1 MALNFRK
8 VESQNK
14 YYKLDECEAGQ
25 VLVTGRFIGE
35 EQGRFGP
42 QFAFKELESQEKVV
56 LSGGHLA
63 FLLGKEGLL
72 GLSKGD
78 NMPICRVTYAG
89 SQILVKGPF
98 KGKPAHTFELEIA
111 EDESNGSSEEANEEE
126 DNESPKGKNGTG
138 KASSKKESNPWDD
151 EEEASPKKEVKTKA
165 STKKPVVVEDDEE
178 EEEEEIQ
185 VVKKKTT
192 KKVVKKAP
200 AAEVFEGEDFD
211 L

>member
-1 MALNFRK
+1 MAINFRK

-14 YYKLDECEAGQ
+14 YYKLAECEEGQ
-25 VLVTGRFIGE
+25 VLVTGKFIGE

-42 QFAFKELESQEKVV
+42 QFAFKDLESGEKVV

-89 SQILVKGPF
+89 SQVLDKGPF

-111 EDESNGSSEEANEEE
+111 EDDEDETKPEE
-126 DNESPKGKNGTG
+126 DNKRPVSSGKEG
-138 KASSKKESNPWDD
+138 KSEKVREGNPWD
-151 EEEASPKKEVKTKA
+151 EEETSPKKEKVK
-165 STKKPVVVEDDEE
+165 KKPVVVEDDEE
-178 EEEEEIQ
+178 EEPAP
-185 VVKKKTT
+185 VKTKAKPAAAPVKT
-192 KKVVKKAP
+192 KVKKAP
-200 AAEVFEGEDFD
+200 KVEETYEGDDFD